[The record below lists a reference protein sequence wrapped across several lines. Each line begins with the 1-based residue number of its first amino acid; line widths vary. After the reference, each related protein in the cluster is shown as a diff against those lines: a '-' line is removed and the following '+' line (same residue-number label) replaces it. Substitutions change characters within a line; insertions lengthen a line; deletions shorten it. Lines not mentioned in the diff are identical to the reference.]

1 MTLPKPKHK
10 KLINKKQFIKIAKK
24 VQESFK
30 EEAKYLSE
38 KKMNDG
44 HTVFHLMTRDT
55 TDFLQSIFDLT
66 SVVNIPTSKGIF
78 TYGIYQYT
86 K

>member
-10 KLINKKQFIKIAKK
+10 KFINKKKFIKIAKK

-44 HTVFHLMTRDT
+44 HTIFHR
-55 TDFLQSIFDLT
+55 
-66 SVVNIPTSKGIF
+66 
-78 TYGIYQYT
+78 TYCFN
-86 K
+86 